1 MKLGFIGCG
10 NMAKAII
17 KGIVSSDLVPTSDI
31 CGSNA
36 SEAHAK
42 ASAEELGIST
52 STNNLTVVEK
62 SDIIFLSV
70 KPYQYADV
78 IAEIKDAVREDQ
90 IIVTI
95 APGKT
100 IAWLT
105 EQFGKPTKIIR
116 TAPNT
121 PALVG
126 EGLTAYHANELVSED
141 EVAYVVRLLE
151 SFGSA
156 LELKESLLDV
166 SATVGGSSPA
176 YVYMFIEAMADS
188 GVAEGLPRAQA
199 YEISAQAVL
208 GAAKMVL
215 ESGKHPGEL
224 KDQVTS
230 PSGSTIEGVQVLDER
245 GFRGTVITAL
255 RTAVAK
261 ARSL

>member
-17 KGIVSSDLVPTSDI
+17 KGIVSSELVPTSDI
-31 CGSNA
+31 CASNA

-52 STNNLTVVEK
+52 STNNLAVVEN

-78 IAEIKDAVREDQ
+78 IAEIKDSMREDQ
-90 IIVTI
+90 LIVTI

-126 EGLTAYHANELVSED
+126 EGLTAYHANELVSKD
-141 EVAYVVRLLE
+141 EVVYVVRLLE

-245 GFRGTVITAL
+245 GFRGTVIAAL

>member
-70 KPYQYADV
+70 KPYQYVDV

-126 EGLTAYHANELVSED
+126 EGLTAYHANELVPED

-176 YVYMFIEAMADS
+176 YVYMFIEAMGDA
-188 GVAEGLPRAQA
+188 GCYAGIPRQQA
-199 YEISAQAVL
+199 YELAAQAVL
-208 GAAKMVL
+208 GSAKMVL
-215 ESGKHPGEL
+215 ESGKHPAQL
-224 KDQVTS
+224 KDEVCS
-230 PSGSTIEGVQVLDER
+230 PGGTTIR
-245 GFRGTVITAL
+245 
-255 RTAVAK
+255 AVAQLEK
-261 ARSL
+261 NGMRSAVIEAIRSCVDAAGK